1 MPAKTITEVI
11 QQLDLIIKNSKQKSS
26 PLGYFAALY
35 RKVTIAVKDKI
46 GTGYFEDDERMER
59 LDVVFASRYLAA
71 YEQYQKGEEPTK
83 SWMVT
88 FEKGKDNRLIVL
100 QHLLLGMNAHINL
113 DLGIAAAEITTA
125 ATIEDLKGDFNKIND
140 LLAYLTKDV
149 ESELSQIWTPL
160 IWILKRTRK
169 VDDFLI
175 GFNMKL
181 ARNGAWKF
189 AKKLSEKQAKE
200 RAILIAKRD
209 EKVARIANLV
219 IGRGVWI
226 ERFVFWLIR
235 KGERGNV
242 VDRIKILESIDLP
255 TNRPH

>member
-1 MPAKTITEVI
+1 MQANTITEVI
-11 QQLDLIIKNSKQKSS
+11 HQLDLIVEHSKKEAS

-35 RKVTIAVKDKI
+35 RKVTIAVKNKL
-46 GTGYFEDDERMER
+46 GTGYFDDDQRMER
-59 LDVVFASRYLAA
+59 LDVVFANRYLTA
-71 YEQYQKGEEPTK
+71 YHQYQNNEKPSE
-83 SWMVT
+83 SWEVA
-88 FEKGKDNRLIVL
+88 FQLSKDECLIVL

-125 ATIEDLKGDFNKIND
+125 LNINELKGDFDKIND

-160 IWILKRTRK
+160 PWILKRTRK
-169 VDDFLI
+169 IDNFLI

-189 AKKLSEKQAKE
+189 AKELSIKQGIEKEQFIIQRDKNVALLVDLIIGKRIWLE
-200 RAILIAKRD
+200 RAI
-209 EKVARIANLV
+209 
-219 IGRGVWI
+219 
-226 ERFVFWLIR
+226 FWLVR

-242 VDRIKILESIDLP
+242 VDRIKILEETTLA
-255 TNRPH
+255 